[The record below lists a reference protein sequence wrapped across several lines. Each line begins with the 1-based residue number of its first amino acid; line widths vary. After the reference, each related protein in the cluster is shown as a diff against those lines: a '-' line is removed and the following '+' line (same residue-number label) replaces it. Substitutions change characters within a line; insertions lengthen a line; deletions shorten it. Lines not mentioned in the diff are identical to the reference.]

1 MDNVISFL
9 LLFSITSLSFRIFYI
24 EFSLCKK
31 NILGRINKYKLLISF
46 SLTMFSD
53 IYTIFLYIFYLL
65 SPCFISLLLQFYI
78 SYLYYVIF
86 FIFIQDAQQIRLILR
101 SLKQILHGR
110 SSVKTRWQRGSP
122 ETVSKKLL
130 LRSYYLKTRGPW
142 FTKFL
147 LRPPINLLFF
157 CLCHAVDSAATPK
170 LSYL

>member
-101 SLKQILHGR
+101 SLNHSR
-110 SSVKTRWQRGSP
+110 SSMADP
-122 ETVSKKLL
+122 P
-130 LRSYYLKTRGPW
+130 LKHDD
-142 FTKFL
+142 KED
-147 LRPPINLLFF
+147 
-157 CLCHAVDSAATPK
+157 HPK
-170 LSYL
+170 QYQKNCCCVLII